1 MRKVSKIAF
10 LFALVYSTQ
19 VHLVYSQD
27 QNTPVLNELDE
38 VVLDGRLGLKQTEQS
53 QTLQVITS
61 ETLKRLGY
69 TNLVEALQ
77 QVAGLDIRRRGVG
90 PTQADFNLRG
100 GTFDQTLLLIDGI
113 RLEDAQ
119 TGHHLSNFLLPL
131 SMIERIEIVKGPAAR
146 VYGPNAFAGAIN
158 IITKNKPDDRI
169 TAQLEVGSFG
179 QKGAQ
184 LTAGHRYTKG
194 ALIAHG
200 SYADSDGYRYNT
212 DFKQRAFALKN
223 RLNYRDPI
231 EIIGFFNARAFGA
244 NGFYAT
250 PSATD
255 QYEETQASLLA
266 VSQRI
271 QRDGWKLTPRVYWRR
286 GQDMYEYVRN
296 RPDIYRNMHITHKL
310 GAALDGSV
318 QTPLGIL
325 GVGGELARTS
335 IQSNNLGERTRDL
348 ANFFLEH
355 RFRLFSEAFDITPGV
370 VFNHFSGVATRVY
383 PGLDLGVQL
392 ADHLRVYA
400 NMGSTFRV
408 PTFTDLYY
416 SDRTTLGNE
425 QLRPESATA
434 FEIGLRHFSAQHRLS
449 VAFFRRN
456 SSDLI
461 DYVKNTEQQL
471 FQAQNIQRLTTSGFD
486 LSYHLKVSED
496 PKSTQLQLGYQYL
509 NQSFGQDDFVFS
521 RYTIDNDL
529 KHHFTAQVSGW
540 ISHKTRGSVNFKWVE
555 RATGR
560 TYSVLDASLS
570 QRISTFEFQLLANNL
585 LNQSYWETSFIPM
598 PGRNLSVS
606 LQYRF

>member
-1 MRKVSKIAF
+1 MTKVSKIVF
-10 LFALVYSTQ
+10 LFALVYSACSSFTF
-19 VHLVYSQD
+19 SQG
-27 QNTPVLNELDE
+27 QSNPVLNELDE
-38 VVLDGRLGLKQTEQS
+38 VVLDGRLGLNQTQQS
-53 QTLQVITS
+53 QTVQVISS
-61 ETLKRLGY
+61 ESLQRLGY
-69 TNLVEALQ
+69 THLIEALQ

-100 GTFDQTLLLIDGI
+100 GSFDQTLLLIDGI

-131 SMIERIEIVKGPAAR
+131 AMIERIEIVKGPAAR

-169 TAQLEVGSFG
+169 IASVEAGSFG
-179 QKGAQ
+179 QKGTQ
-184 LTAGHRYTKG
+184 FTAGHRYTKG
-194 ALIAHG
+194 ALIAHT
-200 SYADSDGYRYNT
+200 SYASSDGYRYNT
-212 DFKQRAFALKN
+212 DFNQSTFAIKN

-231 EIIGFFNARAFGA
+231 EIIGFFNTRAFGA

-266 VSQRI
+266 VSQKIDRE
-271 QRDGWKLTPRVYWRR
+271 GWKLTPRVYWRR
-286 GQDMYEYVRN
+286 GQDMYEFVRD

-310 GAALDGSV
+310 GVALDGSL
-318 QTPLGIL
+318 QTPLGVL
-325 GVGGELARTS
+325 GVGGELARTT

-355 RFRLFSEAFDITPGV
+355 RFELLSGALDITPGV
-370 VFNHFSGVATRVY
+370 VFNHFSGVTTRVY
-383 PGLDLGVQL
+383 PGLDLGAQL
-392 ADHLRVYA
+392 ADHLRVYV

-425 QLRPESATA
+425 ELSPESATA
-434 FEIGLRHFSAQHRLS
+434 FEVGLRHFSARHRLS
-449 VAFFRRN
+449 AAFFRRE
-456 SSDLI
+456 SSNLI
-461 DYVKNTEQQL
+461 DYVKNTEQEL
-471 FQAQNIQRLTTSGFD
+471 FRAQNIQSLTTSGLD
-486 LSYHLKVSED
+486 LSYHFKVSES

-509 NQSFGQDDFVFS
+509 SQKFGQDDFVFS

-529 KHHFTAQVSGW
+529 RHHLTAQVSGW
-540 ISHKTRGSVNFKWVE
+540 FSPKTRGSINFKWVE
-555 RATGR
+555 RTTGR

-570 QRISTFEFQLLANNL
+570 KRISTFELQLLANNL
-585 LNQSYWETSFIPM
+585 LNQSYWETSFIPL
-598 PGRNLSVS
+598 PGRNFSAS
-606 LQYRF
+606 LGYRF